1 MRSYFLFQRGLAFLL
16 FGLQYA
22 AEKVLLRDVCRR
34 RFGNADQRANRF
46 LLPGLIIFLF
56 LAVTKSWQELKQMKL
71 CSGTLLFLIIG
82 LPWYLAMISLHGDA
96 LQNFLGTHNLLRATV
111 SEHPRDNV
119 IYYYT
124 LVNILALFPWSGFLP
139 QCLWQKFRKQG
150 SWQRPDDLTVFLL
163 LWAAIVFVFFRIWLQ
178 SISLIHTR
186 FCFRQR
192 YC

>member
-1 MRSYFLFQRGLAFLL
+1 
-16 FGLQYA
+16 
-22 AEKVLLRDVCRR
+22 
-34 RFGNADQRANRF
+34 
-46 LLPGLIIFLF
+46 
-56 LAVTKSWQELKQMKL
+56 MKL

-96 LQNFLGTHNLLRATV
+96 FTKTFLGPHNLLRATV

-163 LWAAIVFVFFRIWLQ
+163 LWAAIVFVFFQNMATKYITY
-178 SISLIHTR
+178 TR